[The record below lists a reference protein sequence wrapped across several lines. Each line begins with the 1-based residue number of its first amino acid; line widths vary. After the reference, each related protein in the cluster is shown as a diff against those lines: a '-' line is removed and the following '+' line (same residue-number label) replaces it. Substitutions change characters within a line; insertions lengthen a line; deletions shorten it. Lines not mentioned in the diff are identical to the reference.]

1 MCSLLPTSGAPDN
14 QQMVYA
20 PPFTDRLDA
29 ALAMNGLDNATFASH
44 FGKDP
49 QGGQSIVNRWRSRNR
64 VGGKSLPRVRELLP
78 KTSMEWLQE
87 GIGEPERFRA
97 SAERSHIND
106 VRQSYVTRLDP
117 RILAQAVR
125 VVSADEHVNGQYP
138 PLKHAILLLETCD
151 RLEAGERVT
160 DMIARFFDDEQG
172 HGDNGKNTD

>member
-1 MCSLLPTSGAPDN
+1 
-14 QQMVYA
+14 MVDT
-20 PPFTDRLDA
+20 PPFKDRLNA

-49 QGGQSIVNRWRSRNR
+49 QGGQSIVNRWRKRGRIGTPS
-64 VGGKSLPRVRELLP
+64 VPRVRELLHR
-78 KTSMEWLQE
+78 TSMEWLQE
-87 GIGEPERFRA
+87 GTGEPERFTA
-97 SAERSHIND
+97 SAERSHIHD
-106 VRQSYVTRLDP
+106 VRQSYVARLDP

-172 HGDNGKNTD
+172 PNDNGKETD